1 MIIFLRDIICV
12 GANYNFLAIALTI
25 FGINYL
31 IKKEEKNNKYYI
43 KQGIITL
50 LIFMTKQNIGVYYFL
65 ALALCEALVEKH
77 KIKNIIKNLLLVVI
91 PVLLGLGTYCIYL
104 YFDGALYNFI
114 DYTFLGMKDFK
125 QNFLIETY
133 MHFLMYINIIAVTV
147 VYVKEKRLDKNLKIL
162 FIFSMIMLLIMYPIV
177 CTFHTKQALI
187 FNILCVIYIINLKL
201 KSKKTIEYILITIGL
216 LYIIIITVFN
226 IKNWITNH
234 IKDKDDPYYGAIYN
248 ENADNVISDINKY
261 MSNSDKK
268 VVIVSP
274 EAMIYNMRLK
284 INNGILDYP
293 VKGNVGINGQEKII
307 NEIKNMKDSKFF
319 IMKEKYY
326 QEYQEVYDYIKS
338 NYKNVGEIR
347 FI

>member
-1 MIIFLRDIICV
+1 
-12 GANYNFLAIALTI
+12 
-25 FGINYL
+25 
-31 IKKEEKNNKYYI
+31 
-43 KQGIITL
+43 
-50 LIFMTKQNIGVYYFL
+50 
-65 ALALCEALVEKH
+65 
-77 KIKNIIKNLLLVVI
+77 
-91 PVLLGLGTYCIYL
+91 
-104 YFDGALYNFI
+104 
-114 DYTFLGMKDFK
+114 
-125 QNFLIETY
+125 
-133 MHFLMYINIIAVTV
+133 
-147 VYVKEKRLDKNLKIL
+147 
-162 FIFSMIMLLIMYPIV
+162 MYPIV

-187 FNILCVIYIINLKL
+187 FNILCVIYIFNLKL
-201 KSKKTIEYILITIGL
+201 KSIKNIEYILITIGL
-216 LYIIIITVFN
+216 LYISIITVLN

-261 MSNSDKK
+261 MNNSDKK

-326 QEYQEVYDYIKS
+326 QEYQEVYDYIKN